1 MTLMRLSDTLA
12 DLDSIPNRCLV
23 KRVSASSWSAAE
35 SIAATPVASENRPWR
50 TRRPATLTLA
60 ASDFVKRRR
69 PKFLT
74 WLQRSRDRDR
84 SMAFASTRSETIKA
98 TKNAFR
104 I

>member
-1 MTLMRLSDTLA
+1 MRLSDTLA
-12 DLDSIPNRCLV
+12 DLDSVPNRCLV

-74 WLQRSRDRDR
+74 SRDRDR

>member
-50 TRRPATLTLA
+50 TRRPATLA

-74 WLQRSRDRDR
+74 SLQRSRDRDR